1 MTTSSSLKRRLDK
14 LGAELPTFEEYLEQ
28 GNWGELYG
36 GAETKGPPYPWREG
50 TEETYLRKF
59 YEQLVAIMAAREG
72 SVPKVADPEDDPPSD
87 NRAKILTVEPP
98 YT

>member
-14 LGAELPTFEEYLEQ
+14 LGPELPTLEEYLEQ

-50 TEETYLRKF
+50 TEETYLKKF
-59 YEQLVAIMAAREG
+59 HERLVAIMAAREG
-72 SVPKVADPEDDPPSD
+72 REAPISPPNED
-87 NRAKILTVEPP
+87 REFRQG
-98 YT
+98 

>member
-36 GAETKGPPYPWREG
+36 GAETKCPPYPWREG
-50 TEETYLRKF
+50 TEETYLKKCH
-59 YEQLVAIMAAREG
+59 EQIVALFAAREG
-72 SVPKVADPEDDPPSD
+72 RVPKIADPEDDPPS
-87 NRAKILTVEPP
+87 
-98 YT
+98 